1 VRCWEN
7 TQYVSKCFGDIACLC
22 SEPNYQNVR
31 RHGINYSSAL
41 SKFIANN
48 ITSPFTSVYT
58 LSATRFILALHFT
71 IPSRDVSAPAIKS
84 SSLLLL
90 SLIVTFFAVGKQSM
104 LPVGRYMVLDQLRG
118 TQQKAQTYQHRV
130 SLMQHRVPLMQHKAP
145 LLLTT
150 LALPLRHLFLTSLL
164 TPHRL
169 LLRPRQRSLHTAH
182 FPIWGLPHILKL
194 SSPVVY
200 QVLVQRDFSS
210 F

>member
-1 VRCWEN
+1 MK
-7 TQYVSKCFGDIACLC
+7 SL
-22 SEPNYQNVR
+22 
-31 RHGINYSSAL
+31 
-41 SKFIANN
+41 ANN
-48 ITSPFTSVYT
+48 ITSPCTSVYT

-90 SLIVTFFAVGKQSM
+90 SLIVTFFDVGKQSM

-118 TQQKAQTYQHRV
+118 TQQKAQTCQHRAF
-130 SLMQHRVPLMQHKAP
+130 LMQHKAP

-150 LALPLRHLFLTSLL
+150 LLLPLRHWFLTSLL

-169 LLRPRQRSLHTAH
+169 LLRPLQRNLYTAP
-182 FPIWGLPHILKL
+182 FPIWGLPHLLKL

-200 QVLVQRDFSS
+200 QVFLQRDVSS
-210 F
+210 FQLP